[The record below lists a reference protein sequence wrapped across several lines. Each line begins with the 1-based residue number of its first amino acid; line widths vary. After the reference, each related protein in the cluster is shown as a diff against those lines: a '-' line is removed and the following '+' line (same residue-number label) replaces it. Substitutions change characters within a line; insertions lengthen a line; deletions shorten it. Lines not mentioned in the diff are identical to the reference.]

1 MSKFNFDYQSY
12 LKTFS
17 WRTQEEVSNKDY
29 IKSAPAYTTPN
40 NSRINYKLG
49 NYDLETKANRDFIK
63 ESSRFFYHK
72 MMEEDE
78 WVNEKYTDVEL
89 IEDETEKANVIK
101 KKAIYDSI
109 DTTTIPGFT
118 PLDQAIFLFYSL
130 LEEDQQVNGGANSG
144 NVCNM
149 ATSQMVQK
157 IGAINMTDS
166 MLYDPILEEFENTP
180 QPPNAPKPFKGNYL
194 KTLNKLAL
202 IENLGSEFKVEKE
215 VEEKISIIGDIPAVR
230 KMNSYSQVVDADLY
244 QFGMPDFNLK
254 FAQKDLMCN
263 LKVEKTDHKQKI
275 ICMIDS
281 SSSMTEGLKHEW
293 LATILL
299 DRLRYAA
306 KEEAELFI
314 LTYRGT
320 VEKSWHVFDKKS
332 AMSFWR
338 TYDYY
343 TASCTTEVGKCI
355 NYVDEQVKSGDFM
368 GMGVDLSQENPEI
381 LVIGD
386 GNDGID
392 KSFEYKTN
400 TITLMDRINKDLKK
414 LCLKTGGKYIHLDD
428 EGMQEFTKNGTK
440 IRKFKRTK

>member
-1 MSKFNFDYQSY
+1 
-12 LKTFS
+12 
-17 WRTQEEVSNKDY
+17 
-29 IKSAPAYTTPN
+29 
-40 NSRINYKLG
+40 
-49 NYDLETKANRDFIK
+49 
-63 ESSRFFYHK
+63 
-72 MMEEDE
+72 
-78 WVNEKYTDVEL
+78 
-89 IEDETEKANVIK
+89 
-101 KKAIYDSI
+101 
-109 DTTTIPGFT
+109 
-118 PLDQAIFLFYSL
+118 
-130 LEEDQQVNGGANSG
+130 
-144 NVCNM
+144 
-149 ATSQMVQK
+149 
-157 IGAINMTDS
+157 
-166 MLYDPILEEFENTP
+166 
-180 QPPNAPKPFKGNYL
+180 
-194 KTLNKLAL
+194 
-202 IENLGSEFKVEKE
+202 
-215 VEEKISIIGDIPAVR
+215 
-230 KMNSYSQVVDADLY
+230 
-244 QFGMPDFNLK
+244 
-254 FAQKDLMCN
+254 
-263 LKVEKTDHKQKI
+263 
-275 ICMIDS
+275 
-281 SSSMTEGLKHEW
+281 MTEGLKHEW